1 MNSKTLY
8 FLLMV
13 FGVLMVS
20 CSKDDKDTTKPQI
33 LILEPVEEQVFHP
46 GEAIHFGAEFLDN
59 EELSSYKI
67 DIHPNEDGHDHKSTK
82 GEGEWSFQKS
92 WQFEAGKRNANIHH
106 EEILIPTEVDG
117 VPIHTGDYH
126 FLVYCTDKAGNESWV
141 AVAIEIQNR

>member
-1 MNSKTLY
+1 MKSNILY
-8 FLLMV
+8 LLFMA

-33 LILEPVEEQVFHP
+33 LIEEPAMNQVFYP
-46 GEAIHFGAEFLDN
+46 GDEIHFGAEFIDN
-59 EELSSYKI
+59 VELRSYKI
-67 DIHPNEDGHDHKSTK
+67 DIHANEDSHDHKSTR

-92 WQFEAGKRNANIHH
+92 WEFEAGKKNAGIHH
-106 EEILIPTEVDG
+106 DEIVIPAEVDG

-141 AVAIEIQNR
+141 SVNIEIQNR